1 MMNNNKEYWLNKAE
15 IKDKYLQKN
24 LATLEKKLKKVY
36 KDSLKEIKKELA
48 YLESTGQL
56 EEWQRVQLEG
66 TIASIE
72 KILDNKST
80 SEEQLLND
88 HLEKTIK
95 DVYEKEAYNVGM
107 DALFHQVNDNTV
119 REILKTNWS
128 GLTFSERIWDSRRK

>member
-72 KILDNKST
+72 KILDNKS
-80 SEEQLLND
+80 N
-88 HLEKTIK
+88 KNP
-95 DVYEKEAYNVGM
+95 Y
-107 DALFHQVNDNTV
+107 
-119 REILKTNWS
+119 TNK
-128 GLTFSERIWDSRRK
+128 GED